1 MAIER
6 ILVPIDFPESS
17 LTALDEAVEFS
28 RPYEAELILLFVV
41 ERGFYESPLLVTDS
55 GAVLEHQ
62 ARAAEEKLEEIC
74 RSLGKCGVKCRAIVG
89 IGVGYQ
95 AIVEAVKRVYANL
108 IVISTYGR
116 TGLAHV
122 LSRSVAETVVQHAV
136 CTVLVIQPCRSPS
149 GQPAVE
155 TKCTFKADSVTS
167 GTKCQLFSRTDC
179 RYVRQL
185 HSTRRPSQFAEV

>member
-6 ILVPIDFPESS
+6 ILV
-17 LTALDEAVEFS
+17 TALDEAVEFS
-28 RPYEAELILLFVV
+28 RPYEAELILRFVV

-62 ARAAEEKLEEIC
+62 ARAAEKIEEIC
-74 RSLGKCGVKCRAIVG
+74 RSLGKCGVKCRAIVE

-95 AIVEAVKRVYANL
+95 AIVEAVKKVHANL
-108 IVISTYGR
+108 IVISTHGR

-122 LSRSVAETVVQHAV
+122 LSGSVAERVVQHAV
-136 CTVLVIQPCRSPS
+136 CTVLVSQPCRSPS
-149 GQPAVE
+149 GPPAVE
-155 TKCTFKADSVTS
+155 TKFTFKADSVTS

-185 HSTRRPSQFAEV
+185 RSTRRPSSICRGVT